1 MRVKIEVSGINE
13 VRRKLG
19 TKAAE
24 GLGDAL
30 DLDVGVE
37 TRKMANNAA
46 DGAPIETG
54 ALKASIRYSTRR
66 DGKMK
71 WHFGSWLPYALRQE
85 YEHVPKAGYFRRAY
99 FGGHKPAAEEFR
111 FTIQRRLGG

>member
-19 TKAAE
+19 IKAAE

-30 DLDVGVE
+30 DIDVGVE
-37 TRKMANNAA
+37 TRKMANKGADNA
-46 DGAPIETG
+46 PVETG

-71 WHFGSWLPYALRQE
+71 WHFGSYLPYALRQE
-85 YEHVPKAGYFRRAY
+85 YEHKTKNAYLRRAY
-99 FGGHKPAAEEFR
+99 FGGHKPAAEEFKL
-111 FTIQRRLGG
+111 TIQRRLGG